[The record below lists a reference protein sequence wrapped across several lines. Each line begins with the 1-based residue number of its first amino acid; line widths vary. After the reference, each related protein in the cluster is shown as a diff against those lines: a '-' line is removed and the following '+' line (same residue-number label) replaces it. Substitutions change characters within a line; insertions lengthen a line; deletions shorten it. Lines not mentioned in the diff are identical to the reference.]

1 MKITVFE
8 ATGVLMTRV
17 VRGVSLLF
25 SGLFAGFLLCV
36 LVLENSLRGFDASVY
51 TQVRLVELDSLDT
64 LASVTLIPAI
74 VTTVVLA
81 IRVRG
86 NNRRVVLVAVA
97 LLLVVFATT
106 LAINLPINADQ
117 SSWAVLNPPADW
129 AGVRDR
135 WQVAHLIR
143 TVAATVAFGSLIA
156 AALTRPNQIVGDG
169 VRRTPLETSG
179 GVGHRQ

>member
-1 MKITVFE
+1 
-8 ATGVLMTRV
+8 MTPV

-51 TQVRLVELDSLDT
+51 TQVRLVELDRLDT

-81 IRVRG
+81 IRARG
-86 NNRRVVLVAVA
+86 NDRRLVLVAIA
-97 LLLVVFATT
+97 LLLVVFTTT

-117 SSWAVLNPPADW
+117 SSWSVQNPPADW
-129 AGVRDR
+129 SSVRDH
-135 WQVAHLIR
+135 WQLAHLIR
-143 TVAATVAFGSLIA
+143 TAAALLAFGSLIGS
-156 AALTRPNQIVGDG
+156 ALTH
-169 VRRTPLETSG
+169 RTPANHPTPHTA
-179 GVGHRQ
+179 VPA

>member
-1 MKITVFE
+1 
-8 ATGVLMTRV
+8 MTRV

-36 LVLENSLRGFDASVY
+36 LVLEHSLRGFDASVY

-81 IRVRG
+81 IRARG
-86 NNRRVVLVAVA
+86 NDRRVVLVAVG
-97 LLLVVFATT
+97 LLLIVFATT
-106 LAINLPINADQ
+106 LAISLPINSDQ
-117 SSWAVLNPPADW
+117 TGWSVQNPPADW
-129 AGVRDR
+129 STVRDH

-143 TVAATVAFGSLIA
+143 TVAALLAFGSLIGSA
-156 AALTRPNQIVGDG
+156 VTVPTKRPADVNQLSG
-169 VRRTPLETSG
+169 VAY
-179 GVGHRQ
+179 

>member
-1 MKITVFE
+1 MY
-8 ATGVLMTRV
+8 RV

-25 SGLFAGFLLCV
+25 SGLFAGFLVCV

-81 IRVRG
+81 IRSRG
-86 NNRRVVLVAVA
+86 TDRRLVLVAVA
-97 LLLVVFATT
+97 LLLIVFATT
-106 LAINLPINADQ
+106 LAINLPINSDQ
-117 SSWAVLNPPADW
+117 ASWSVQNPPADW
-129 AGVRDR
+129 ADVRDH

-143 TVAATVAFGSLIA
+143 TVAALLAFGSLIA
-156 AALTRPNQIVGDG
+156 SALTHRAPSHHDARPDSVVSARI
-169 VRRTPLETSG
+169 RS
-179 GVGHRQ
+179 